1 MFFIGLLPVLRK
13 AQVAKESLNDAYER
27 PKETKAARK
36 GRARAA
42 IDGLEC
48 SCG

>member
-13 AQVAKESLNDAYER
+13 ARIAKENLSGAYER
-27 PKETKAARK
+27 PKKTKAARK